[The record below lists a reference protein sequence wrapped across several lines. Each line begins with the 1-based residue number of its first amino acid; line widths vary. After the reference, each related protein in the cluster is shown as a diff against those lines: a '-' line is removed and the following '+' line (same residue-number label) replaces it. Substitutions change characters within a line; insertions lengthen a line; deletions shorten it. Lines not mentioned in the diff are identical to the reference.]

1 LSHEAVDLGKMER
14 SLEAHGYAVLDQLLA
29 PARCV
34 ELSAQY
40 NNAVAFRKR
49 VVMSRHSFGQGEYQ
63 YFAYP
68 LPSAVQTLRA
78 RLYAQLA
85 GVANEWQ
92 RQLRVDRVFPES
104 HEAFLDECR
113 RGGQTAPTPL
123 MLRYQRGDYNCL
135 HQDVYGDHMFPIQ
148 VAILL
153 SAPGLEFVGG
163 EFVLTEQRPR
173 MQSKVTVVPLKQGDA
188 VAFAVSHRPA
198 LGKRGWYRANTRHGV
213 SPLQSGLR
221 HTLGIIFHDAL
232 EPSGQ

>member
-1 LSHEAVDLGKMER
+1 MER